1 MKTKYLSYRELGA
14 GLGISHVAARKLV
27 LRGMPR
33 YNLDA
38 ATEWR
43 KHNTRTLSTLQ
54 RYQTRGERGTQ
65 RRLRPLDTA
74 PQSFDDWLDRDGR
87 VENVQDA
94 VWFFAFYLA
103 HLDQRLDAM
112 SAELAH
118 ILRPDAPDEAGVVLM
133 EWREALR
140 AEMREHLNRLAG
152 VHEPP
157 G

>member
-1 MKTKYLSYRELGA
+1 
-14 GLGISHVAARKLV
+14 
-27 LRGMPR
+27 MPR
-33 YNLDA
+33 YDLDA

-74 PQSFDDWLDRDGR
+74 PQSFDDWLDRDGK
-87 VENVQDA
+87 VESVQDA

-112 SAELAH
+112 PAELAH
-118 ILRPDAPDEAGVVLM
+118 VLRPDAPDEAGVVLM

>member
-1 MKTKYLSYRELGA
+1 MKPNKNQLSLRELGA

-65 RRLRPLDTA
+65 RRLRPLDSTT
-74 PQSFDDWLDRDGR
+74 QSFDDWLDRDGR
-87 VENVQDA
+87 VESVQDA

-112 SAELAH
+112 PAELAH
-118 ILRPDAPDEAGVVLM
+118 ILRPDATDEAGAILVR
-133 EWREALR
+133 WRETLR
-140 AEMREHLNRLAG
+140 AEMIARLNTLAASS
-152 VHEPP
+152 
-157 G
+157 

>member
-1 MKTKYLSYRELGA
+1 MKPNKNQLSLRELGA

-65 RRLRPLDTA
+65 RRLRPLDSTT
-74 PQSFDDWLDRDGR
+74 QSFDDWLDRDGR
-87 VENVQDA
+87 VESVQDA

-112 SAELAH
+112 PAELAH
-118 ILRPDAPDEAGVVLM
+118 ILRPDATDEAGVILVR
-133 EWREALR
+133 WRETLR
-140 AEMREHLNRLAG
+140 AEMIARLNTLAASS
-152 VHEPP
+152 
-157 G
+157 